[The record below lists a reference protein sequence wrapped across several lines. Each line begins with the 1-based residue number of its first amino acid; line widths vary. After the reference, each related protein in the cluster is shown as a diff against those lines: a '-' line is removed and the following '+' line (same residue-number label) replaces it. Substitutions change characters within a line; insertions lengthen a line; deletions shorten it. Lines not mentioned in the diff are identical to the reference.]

1 MRRFLA
7 TFATLV
13 LLWAF
18 VSQLNHELAPLHVFL
33 FVDGLFV
40 AYAALVLP
48 WGTGF
53 AAVLAAGMVCDAN
66 AAAPFGLQVVLFAAA
81 HAVLFHL
88 RDRLPRDEM
97 VGRVAIALLTNF
109 ALLLALSFLQIDR
122 GPFAAARW
130 IRLGSDLVCS
140 QLFLAL
146 VAPWFF
152 ALQEKALVLA
162 RAEPGRLL

>member
-1 MRRFLA
+1 MRRFLV

-13 LLWAF
+13 LLWAL
-18 VSQLNHELAPLHVFL
+18 VSQLNHELARCHVFL
-33 FVDGLFV
+33 FAGGLFV

-48 WGTGF
+48 WAPGF

-66 AAAPFGLQVVLFAAA
+66 AAVPFGLQAVLFTAA

-88 RDRLPRDEM
+88 RDRLPRDETA
-97 VGRVAIALLTNF
+97 GRVVIALLSNF
-109 ALLLALSFLQIDR
+109 ALLLALSFLEFDR
-122 GPFAAARW
+122 GPFASARW
-130 IRLGSDLVCS
+130 LRLGSDLVCS

-152 ALQEKALVLA
+152 GLQERVLVLA